1 MIFLKIICNLYKFK
15 LYALREKCF
24 WGVNVWASIM
34 LEQLQN
40 RSGFDN
46 DLRKRFPFSSQIESS
61 FSDFQK
67 QGHAL
72 RTKNQSFKF
81 AFTLMNLVTT
91 ENWEH
96 GSSHLLQVINIPW
109 LKNNLQ

>member
-1 MIFLKIICNLYKFK
+1 MT
-15 LYALREKCF
+15 EKCF

-46 DLRKRFPFSSQIESS
+46 DLRKRFLFSSQIESS

-72 RTKNQSFKF
+72 RTNNQSFKF